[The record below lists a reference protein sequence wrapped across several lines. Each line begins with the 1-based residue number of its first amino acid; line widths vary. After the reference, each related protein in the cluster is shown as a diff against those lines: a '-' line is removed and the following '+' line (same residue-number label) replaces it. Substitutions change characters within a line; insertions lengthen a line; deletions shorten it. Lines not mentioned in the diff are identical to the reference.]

1 MSKTSKPR
9 TLIPDSRGRL
19 AYRLREVSELT
30 GIPTSTLR
38 KRIRNGDINPITS
51 LGVWLISA
59 DDLEAILNKR
69 LRN

>member
-1 MSKTSKPR
+1 M
-9 TLIPDSRGRL
+9 
-19 AYRLREVSELT
+19 REVSELT